1 MATVQTERQD
11 LLIGGSWTDGAAGRS
26 FENHHPYTGEL
37 VGSAVAAGVEDAN
50 AAVAAAAAAFP
61 EWSTTPPA
69 VRRELL
75 TEAARLLEERGPELS
90 QTMTEETGSTFG
102 WGMFNTHFAAGILR
116 EAAAQAYALVGEVIP
131 SDIPGKL
138 AMAVRQ
144 PVGVVIGIA
153 PWNGPVILAT
163 RAVATPLAFGN
174 TVVFKASE
182 QCPRTHAGVVRAIA
196 DAGLPAGVVNL
207 ITNAPAD
214 AGDVVEAL
222 IAHPKT
228 RRINFTGSTK
238 VGRIIA
244 EKAGR
249 HLKRVLLELG
259 GKAPLVILADADLD
273 RAVAAAK
280 FGAFMH
286 QGQICMSTERIV
298 IDESIADEFATR
310 LGERAAE
317 LKVGDPRESDTQIG
331 PLVNAGALTRIE
343 ELVADADAKGAKV
356 VTGGEAE
363 GPCFQPTVLLGVTPE
378 MRIYA
383 EESFG
388 PVVSVI
394 PVAGEEEAVR
404 TANDTEYGLAAA
416 IFSRDVPRA
425 LELAQRIESGICHI
439 NDATIHDEPQMPFGG
454 VKDSG
459 WGRFGGSAAVQEFSE
474 LRWITVQN
482 LAREYPI

>member
-1 MATVQTERQD
+1 
-11 LLIGGSWTDGAAGRS
+11 
-26 FENHHPYTGEL
+26 
-37 VGSAVAAGVEDAN
+37 
-50 AAVAAAAAAFP
+50 
-61 EWSTTPPA
+61 
-69 VRRELL
+69 
-75 TEAARLLEERGPELS
+75 
-90 QTMTEETGSTFG
+90 
-102 WGMFNTHFAAGILR
+102 
-116 EAAAQAYALVGEVIP
+116 
-131 SDIPGKL
+131 
-138 AMAVRQ
+138 
-144 PVGVVIGIA
+144 
-153 PWNGPVILAT
+153 
-163 RAVATPLAFGN
+163 
-174 TVVFKASE
+174 
-182 QCPRTHAGVVRAIA
+182 
-196 DAGLPAGVVNL
+196 
-207 ITNAPAD
+207 
-214 AGDVVEAL
+214 
-222 IAHPKT
+222 
-228 RRINFTGSTK
+228 
-238 VGRIIA
+238 
-244 EKAGR
+244 
-249 HLKRVLLELG
+249 
-259 GKAPLVILADADLD
+259 
-273 RAVAAAK
+273 
-280 FGAFMH
+280 
-286 QGQICMSTERIV
+286 MSTERIV